1 VNRPVHLNIHMYV
14 YVFFKREHFICV
26 DYIIQYVYIYYLY
39 SRLKIPTY
47 YMYAN
52 ANVHKTDKTK
62 MQTIRAQLYDTR
74 TPANCILLIASVYE
88 HLLMYTDNPLHYCI
102 ISKRFIGNGKNG
114 KQKPTRMCVYN
125 YCDRN
130 TLN

>member
-1 VNRPVHLNIHMYV
+1 MVNSPVHLYIHMCMYI
-14 YVFFKREHFICV
+14 FEHFICV
-26 DYIIQYVYIYYLY
+26 GCIIQYVYILITYIQQVKDTYILY
-39 SRLKIPTY
+39 I
-47 YMYAN
+47 YAN

-74 TPANCILLIASVYE
+74 TPANCILLIASMYE

-114 KQKPTRMCVYN
+114 KLKPTRMHV
-125 YCDRN
+125 
-130 TLN
+130 